1 LRISEVVN
9 LKISDIDSERMVITI
24 KSSKGNK
31 DRNLPLSENV
41 LLLLRMY
48 YKKHEPKQYLFEGQK
63 GGKYTA
69 TSIRQVFKGG
79 LKKGGVKKH
88 ATPHTLRYS

>member
-1 LRISEVVN
+1 
-9 LKISDIDSERMVITI
+9 
-24 KSSKGNK
+24 
-31 DRNLPLSENV
+31 
-41 LLLLRMY
+41 MY
-48 YKKHEPKQYLFEGQK
+48 YKKHEPKQYLFECKK

-79 LKKGGVKKH
+79 LKKGSVKKH

>member
-1 LRISEVVN
+1 
-9 LKISDIDSERMVITI
+9 
-24 KSSKGNK
+24 
-31 DRNLPLSENV
+31 
-41 LLLLRMY
+41 MY
-48 YKKHEPKQYLFEGQK
+48 YKKHEPKQYLFECQK